1 MKKIFAANWKL
12 FKSPQETREFFS
24 QWKEAFN
31 GGKNEIVFFP
41 SAISIEAASTSIQ
54 EMHAKYELNFGVQ
67 NAFTQAQG
75 AFTGENSAAVVKGLG
90 GKYILIGHSERR
102 QIFGEKNDFL
112 AEKVAFTQSLDLVP
126 MLCVGETLQERE
138 ANKIFEVLK
147 TQLADGLKK
156 AEKNKTLAIAYE
168 PVWAIG
174 TGKVATPEQV
184 QQTHQDVFEILKQ
197 LGFSAPILYGGSV
210 KPDNAAG
217 LIRIPHVD
225 GFLVGGASLEVASF
239 KKICESI

>member
-225 GFLVGGASLEVASF
+225 GFLVGGASLEIASF